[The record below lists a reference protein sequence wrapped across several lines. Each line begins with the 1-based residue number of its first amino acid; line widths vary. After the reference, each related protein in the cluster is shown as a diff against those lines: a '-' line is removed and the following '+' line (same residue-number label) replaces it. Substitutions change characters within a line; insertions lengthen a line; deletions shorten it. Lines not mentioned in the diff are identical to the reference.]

1 MIHFNST
8 KILIPVDFSETS
20 LLAIKHGAFLA
31 KYTKGDVYLLHVINK
46 QYEHYAVLEQ
56 PLHMED
62 PEKYETSASNKLNEL
77 ADSVRS
83 EYGVSVNTI
92 VSLGNP
98 TKEIINNAKEIKA
111 DMIVMGT
118 HGYSPLEE
126 LVLGSNT
133 LKVITKSACPVM
145 TMSETASRFG
155 YKNILIPIDTSGH
168 SRQKVNYSIELSKI
182 FSAHLHVVGLIGQSD
197 ANEQPG
203 MDLVM
208 GQIKKLAAD
217 KSVNCTTEVLTNV
230 KNRAVATIKHAE
242 KVKADLMIIMT
253 DQEAEISGF
262 FLGPYSQQIIHHSK
276 VPVIAIT
283 PEINSAGTDIS
294 VLSGT
299 SGL

>member
-1 MIHFNST
+1 MIHFHSS
-8 KILIPVDFSETS
+8 KILIPVDFSDTS

-56 PLHMED
+56 PMHLD
-62 PEKYETSASNKLNEL
+62 TPEAYETGASNKLNEL
-77 ADSVRS
+77 AASVGK
-83 EYGVSVNTI
+83 EYGISVNTI

-98 TKEIINNAKEIKA
+98 TKEIINAAKDVKA
-111 DMIVMGT
+111 DMVVMGT

-126 LVLGSNT
+126 LVIGSNT

-145 TMSETASRFG
+145 TMSEKATRFG

-168 SRQKVNYSIELSKI
+168 SRQKVNYSIELAKT
-182 FSAHLHVVGLIGQSD
+182 FSAHLHVVGLLGKND
-197 ANEQPG
+197 DNEESG
-203 MDLVM
+203 MNIVM
-208 GQIKKLAAD
+208 GQIKKIATEKA
-217 KSVNCTTEVLTNV
+217 VNCTTEILKDV
-230 KNRAVATIKHAE
+230 KNRADTTIKHAE

-262 FLGPYSQQIIHHSK
+262 FLGPYSQQVIHHSK

-283 PEINSAGTDIS
+283 PEINSDGTDIS

>member
-1 MIHFNST
+1 MIHFNSS

-31 KYTKGDVYLLHVINK
+31 KYTKGDVYLIHVINK

-56 PLHMED
+56 PMYIED
-62 PEKYETSASNKLNEL
+62 PAKYETSASNKLNEL
-77 ADSVRS
+77 ADSIRS
-83 EYGVSVNTI
+83 EYGISVNTI

-126 LVLGSNT
+126 LVIGSNT
-133 LKVITKSACPVM
+133 LRVITKSACPVM
-145 TMSETASRFG
+145 TMSENAKKFG
-155 YKNILIPIDTSGH
+155 YSNILIPIDTSGH
-168 SRQKVNYSIELSKI
+168 SRQKVNYSIELAKI
-182 FSAHLHVVGLIGQSD
+182 FSAHLHVAGLIGRND
-197 ANEQPG
+197 ANEEEG
-203 MDLVM
+203 MNIVM
-208 GQIKKLAAD
+208 NQIKKLAAD
-217 KSVNCTTEVLTNV
+217 KSVNCTTEILKDI
-230 KNRAVATIKHAE
+230 KNRADATIKQAE
-242 KVKADLMIIMT
+242 KVKADLIIIMT

-262 FLGPYSQQIIHHSK
+262 FLGPYSQQVIHHSK

-283 PEINSAGTDIS
+283 PEVNDDTD
-294 VLSGT
+294 VNMLSGT